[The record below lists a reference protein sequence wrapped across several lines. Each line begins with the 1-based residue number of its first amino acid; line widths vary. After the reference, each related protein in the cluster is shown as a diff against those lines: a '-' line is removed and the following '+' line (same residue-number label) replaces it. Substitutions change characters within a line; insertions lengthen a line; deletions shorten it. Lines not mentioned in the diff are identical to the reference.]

1 MIHRPL
7 DENGDILPVLSSGD
21 LLRGTE
27 AVAALVRER
36 LNLLTGDWWEN
47 PAWGNEVLDMLQ
59 ESRLTEEEAQPLAS
73 YLSSYI
79 RETPGV
85 RDVVGVSFSA
95 GDRTFRYSCTVETDT
110 GSADISYSF

>member
-7 DENGDILPVLSSGD
+7 DETGDILPVLSSGD
-21 LLRGTE
+21 LLRSTE

-59 ESRLTEEEAQPLAS
+59 ESRLTEEESQTLAS

-79 RETPGV
+79 RETSGV
-85 RDVVGVSFSA
+85 RDVRDIFCSVEGRQIWF
-95 GDRTFRYSCTVETDT
+95 SCTVDT
-110 GSADISYSF
+110 EFGSAGISYTL

>member
-7 DENGDILPVLSSGD
+7 DETGDILPVLSSGD
-21 LLRGTE
+21 LFRGTE

-59 ESRLTEEEAQPLAS
+59 ESRLTAEESQPLAS

-85 RDVVGVSFSA
+85 RDVVSVSCSVNGRSFS
-95 GDRTFRYSCTVETDT
+95 FQCTVLTDD
-110 GSADISYSF
+110 GRAEIEYEL